1 MACFTLNEICLATG
15 GSIISDKPAAK
26 LLFTGVSTDSRSI
39 TSGDLFIALQGETFD
54 GHDYLSQARQKGA
67 GGVIVSRR
75 DASLPQDCPV
85 ILVQDTL
92 KALQDLARFHRQKYN
107 IPVIAV
113 TGSNGKTTTKDMIS
127 AVLSARFK
135 VLKTEANYNNEIGL
149 PLTLLRLQPEHEA
162 VVVEMGMRGMGQI
175 RALARI
181 ALPNVAVITN
191 VGETHIELLGS
202 IENIAKAKAELV
214 QAVAVPGL
222 AVLNGDDDRVSKMGE
237 LTEARVIC
245 YGLNPKA
252 GVRAENI
259 RTTATGVAF
268 DSLTD
273 GRKEC
278 IELPAYGI
286 HNVYNALAA
295 IAVGQSMGMTP
306 EEIQQ
311 GLKNFTPGAMRLHI
325 EKMGLY
331 TVIND
336 SYNASPLSMKAAI
349 DVLGDIAEGRAVAV
363 LGDMLELGDYSAKAH
378 RQIGLYL
385 AEKKIKAVIGVGD
398 QIRHTVRAA
407 KESGVSEAVFCQNHQ
422 QADDALGRLLLP
434 GDTVLLKGSR
444 GMKMERLLPVF
455 TARGDR

>member
-1 MACFTLNEICLATG
+1 MACFTLDEVCLATG
-15 GSIISDKPAAK
+15 GSIISDKPESKA
-26 LLFTGVSTDSRSI
+26 LLFASVSTDSRSI
-39 TSGDLFIALQGETFD
+39 ASGDLFIALQGETFD

-67 GGVIVSRR
+67 GGIIVSRR

-92 KALQDLARFHRQKYN
+92 KALQDLARFHRQKYS

-127 AVLSARFK
+127 AVLSVRFN

-162 VVVEMGMRGMGQI
+162 VVVEMGMRGMEQI
-175 RALARI
+175 RALAQI

-214 QAVAVPGL
+214 QAVAARGL
-222 AVLNGDDDRVSKMGE
+222 VVLNGDDDRVAKMRD
-237 LTEARVIC
+237 LTEARVIY
-245 YGLNPKA
+245 YGLKPKA
-252 GVRAENI
+252 GVKAENI
-259 RTTATGVAF
+259 RTAASGVTF

-278 IELPAYGI
+278 IELPTYGV

-306 EEIQQ
+306 EEIRQ
-311 GLKNFTPGAMRLHI
+311 GLKNFTPSAMRLHI

-349 DVLGDIAEGRAVAV
+349 NVLGDIAAGRAVAV
-363 LGDMLELGDYSAKAH
+363 LGDMLELGAHSAEAH

-385 AEKKIKAVIGVGD
+385 AEKQIKAVIGVGD
-398 QIRHTVRAA
+398 QIQHTVRAA
-407 KESGVSEAVFCQNHQ
+407 KESGVPETVFCQNHQ
-422 QADDALGRLLLP
+422 QATDALGRLLMP

-444 GMKMERLLPVF
+444 SMKMERLLPVF
-455 TARGDR
+455 NT